1 LENIDDEADELGI
14 AFVKI
19 QDDVLADEYNLD
31 SLPALVY
38 YRNQIP
44 IVFDGDL
51 TNEEDVLEWLI
62 SNKSTAG
69 DDDGDDEIES
79 VSSKALWT
87 LVDSVDSL
95 AVLFCKLLII
105 VYNYDSMLTKV
116 CSSCA
121 NVFDT
126 VDNSPL
132 SQAAL
137 RDLENIDDDCNREGI
152 QFVKTDDKKAV
163 KDFGIDTIPSLVYFE
178 EKIPNLYDG

>member
-1 LENIDDEADELGI
+1 MCCLVVADTADCRKCEKALRELENIDDEADELGI

-31 SLPALVY
+31 TLPALVY

-79 VSSKALWT
+79 VSAKALWT
-87 LVDSVDSL
+87 LVDSVDTL
-95 AVLFCKLLII
+95 AVLF
-105 VYNYDSMLTKV
+105 
-116 CSSCA
+116 
-121 NVFDT
+121 
-126 VDNSPL
+126 
-132 SQAAL
+132 
-137 RDLENIDDDCNREGI
+137 REFSGGTP
-152 QFVKTDDKKAV
+152 QR
-163 KDFGIDTIPSLVYFE
+163 
-178 EKIPNLYDG
+178 